1 MSEWGIL
8 RIFYLFV
15 HMYHISECSGLR
27 MEEVS
32 TFACHLGANN
42 HFQLLTISSPVLT
55 LALLHAA
62 CICTIYSLYLGKIC
76 SLSSPTAPRR
86 PSMAYVTT
94 SGSTCGEKKT
104 KQTTFLQSKS

>member
-62 CICTIYSLYLGKIC
+62 CICTIYSLYLGKNLLFELPHCPQKAIHGIC
-76 SLSSPTAPRR
+76 HH
-86 PSMAYVTT
+86 
-94 SGSTCGEKKT
+94 
-104 KQTTFLQSKS
+104 Q